1 MGVAIAFIA
10 AFLTVYAVI
19 RRIKCYIAAA
29 DIRRMKKIMAEIE
42 EKTKP
47 KTQFY

>member
-10 AFLTVYAVI
+10 AFLAAFAI
-19 RRIKCYIAAA
+19 RRRIKCYIAAA
-29 DIRRMKKIMAEIE
+29 DIRRMKKIMTEIE